1 MAMRTLKNVC
11 KTAVLYSQRPY
22 YIIDKKYCPGEGR
35 VRRILKEKGVF
46 CLYFSVAKGVAKAKN
61 NSCARKKHDFPMF
74 FLFYYKNFFTT
85 LFKHDL

>member
-1 MAMRTLKNVC
+1 MRTLKNVC
-11 KTAVLYSQRPY
+11 KTAVLYSQRLY

-35 VRRILKEKGVF
+35 VRRILKQKGVF